1 MSDHVHAILFRTS
14 FGAACVM
21 IDIAVKITRKLDK
34 NEAAELV
41 FKHMPLSKES
51 WFMKHATASKEKKII

>member
-1 MSDHVHAILFRTS
+1 
-14 FGAACVM
+14 M